1 MSVDEGRVEDRAI
14 ELLDVVNSG
23 DGFVALSMD
32 GATKPI
38 TWNGSWLCDVGDGWQ
53 PDFLLC
59 GLGAVSLLALRHRD
73 GARACWF
80 LDRSFAVIAHAFDAL
95 SPAFQTAARD
105 AAAGPLAEALDFVL
119 RGTGLPDS
127 FPLALLDLDPAM
139 LEQLRLAPEPASPSP
154 PVRLSEQPFG
164 AVLGEPNID
173 GAMVRLSRRA
183 LGSLTHSIVRDLA
196 PQAATGGRLT
206 LPSPV
211 DGAPVSTDICLALS
225 HFVFGYRFVDQRH
238 KLPFV
243 VVATMHVCQT
253 VAVWFPVS
261 GTCYVRDAATGA
273 FLLQHHPAQPIAACI
288 RQHARQ
294 FLSPLVRYLLR
305 PSRRIAFLF
314 LHKHLGHHL
323 WQDLSGVA
331 SVVADVPAAS
341 MPEIVMLN
349 ADASEMFGRIDRLYP
364 SLHGRVDRRFA
375 AIADLCAHVYDD
387 GLCLLSP
394 TGCLVT
400 EDLAGRIVGLAE
412 THESTAQD
420 RETLRSLRA
429 GGVPIVLVGLRV
441 ENRTVVD
448 FPGFALALVGLL
460 REETGDRVAIVVDGH
475 NSSGQGS
482 FESHGQHAMT
492 ADPTAIEHAIA
503 AAIEAA
509 IAGSTVVM
517 VDTIGARMERS
528 IFWSRHADFFVTP
541 WGAGLAKYRWIGNRP
556 GLVLAGRAYQGA
568 VSDLGIYSDP
578 AYREAPVPQ
587 IVLDARHVED
597 RPDDA
602 GVIPIDDP
610 LRVNYTV
617 DLEAIREQLRLLLTG
632 AGPSS

>member
-1 MSVDEGRVEDRAI
+1 MSVDEGRVGDRAI
-14 ELLDVVNSG
+14 QRLDVANSG
-23 DGFVALSMD
+23 DGFVARSAD
-32 GATKPI
+32 GASLPI
-38 TWNGSWLCDVGDGWQ
+38 TWNGAWLCDVGEGWR

-59 GLGAVSLLALRHRD
+59 GLGDVSVLALLHRD
-73 GARACWF
+73 GMRACWF

-95 SPAFQTAARD
+95 SPSFQAAARD
-105 AAAGPLAEALDFVL
+105 AAAGPFAAALAFVL

-127 FPLALLDLDPAM
+127 FPLALFDLDPAT
-139 LEQLRLAPEPASPSP
+139 LEQLRLPPEAAATSP
-154 PVRLSEQPFG
+154 PVLLSEQVFG
-164 AVLGEPNID
+164 AVLGEPNTD
-173 GAMVRLSRRA
+173 GAMLRLSRRA
-183 LGSLTHSIVRDLA
+183 LGRLTQSIVRDLA
-196 PQAATGGRLT
+196 PQAAADGRLT

-238 KLPFV
+238 RLPFV

-261 GTCYVRDAATGA
+261 GACYVRDAATGD
-273 FLLQHHPAQPIAACI
+273 FLLRHHPAQPIAACI
-288 RQHARQ
+288 QRHAWD

-314 LHKHLGHHL
+314 LHSHLGHHL

-331 SVVADVPAAS
+331 SIVAHVPAGS

-400 EDLAGRIVGLAE
+400 EDLASRIIGLAE
-412 THESTAQD
+412 THDSTIQD

-429 GGVPIVLVGLRV
+429 SGVPVVLLGLRV

-448 FPGFALALVGLL
+448 FAGFALALVGML
-460 REETGDRVAIVVDGH
+460 REETDDRVAIVVDGH

-492 ADPTAIEHAIA
+492 ADPTEIERAIA
-503 AAIEAA
+503 AAIAA
-509 IAGSTVVM
+509 SIAGSAVVM

-528 IFWSRHADFFVTP
+528 VFWSRNADFFVTP

-556 GLVLAGRAYQGA
+556 GLVLAGRAYQSA

-578 AYREAPVPQ
+578 TYREAPVPQ

-610 LRVNYTV
+610 LRVNYSV

-632 AGPSS
+632 AGSSS